1 MAAKQSRFSYPC
13 PWPLAAGRGKEEGIN
28 LTMVNGGDDNVM
40 TALITG
46 ESDIGFMGSESSIYV
61 YNQRAGDY
69 FINFAQLTP
78 YDKLVTT
85 QFAEEAAP

>member
-1 MAAKQSRFSYPC
+1 
-13 PWPLAAGRGKEEGIN
+13 
-28 LTMVNGGDDNVM
+28 M